1 MGDSIQEQLNKLF
14 ALLLAKQQANKSQ
27 HEKVEQLHAKM
38 DTMSQYL
45 EIAKQ
50 RMSFTG
56 AASQTKTR
64 KDKGI
69 SGAAIFENSEGN
81 SIVPK
86 FTKLDFPRFNGL
98 EDPLGWLSRCEHFFR
113 HLLTP
118 EDEKVSLASYHLE
131 GIAQLWYMQMLQD
144 GSDLVWEEFKHQSN
158 LQFGPPIQS
167 NKLGELAKLKQLGTV
182 VDIKTSLRFWYLRLA
197 SLLRIKKSSFTSM
210 DYRTP

>member
-1 MGDSIQEQLNKLF
+1 
-14 ALLLAKQQANKSQ
+14 
-27 HEKVEQLHAKM
+27 
-38 DTMSQYL
+38 MSQYL

-50 RMSFTG
+50 RMSFTS

-69 SGAAIFENSEGN
+69 SGATIFENSEGN
-81 SIVPK
+81 SILPK